1 MSFEL
6 TLLVWSVLI
15 LFLHI
20 GIQSGLLTRD
30 LGSRY
35 NAGPRDE
42 AKALSP
48 LGGRAERA
56 LRNFLETWP
65 AFIVLALA
73 ASVAGIST
81 GLTQWGAGLYIA
93 FRLAY
98 IPLYLS
104 GVPYLRSL
112 SFLGACV
119 GLLLMFIG
127 IVF

>member
-6 TLLVWSVLI
+6 TLAVWSVLI
-15 LFLHI
+15 LFIHI
-20 GIQSGLLTRD
+20 GLQAGFLTRD
-30 LGSRY
+30 LGSEY

-42 AKALSP
+42 QRDLSVI
-48 LGGRAERA
+48 GGRAERA

-73 ASVAGIST
+73 ASVAGISS
-81 GLTQWGAGLYIA
+81 GLTQWGAGLYVL

-98 IPLYLS
+98 IPLYLL
-104 GVPYLRSL
+104 GIPYLRSL
-112 SFLGACV
+112 VFTGACV

-127 IVF
+127 LVF